1 MWTSL
6 SKKLYLF
13 MSIVLVIGIIT
24 GVIFVIMLD
33 EATKEILFLNI
44 NNFLQSFGASNISI
58 LVQHLVILSTLLIL
72 SIFLIGGPFVIFFM
86 FYNGF
91 TIGFIISSI
100 TCIFGIKG
108 MLFGVLYVIVSKL
121 VFVVLFIIFD
131 SPQLCCI
138 FNPWSYGSKNILFK
152 IVKCVIDYLVY
163 KKSNK
168 ESLVMFMK
176 RSIVFIGIIMI
187 SDIILYFGGVKLIN
201 IFNFL
206 IK

>member
-24 GVIFVIMLD
+24 GVVFVIMLD

-44 NNFLQSFGASNISI
+44 NNFLQSFDESNISI

-72 SIFLIGGPFVIFFM
+72 SIFLIGGPLVIFFM

-121 VFVVLFIIFD
+121 VFVVLFIIF
-131 SPQLCCI
+131 SV
-138 FNPWSYGSKNILFK
+138 NLFK

>member
-13 MSIVLVIGIIT
+13 MGTVLIIGIIT
-24 GVIFVIMLD
+24 GVVFVLMLD
-33 EATKEILFLNI
+33 ESTKEILFLNI
-44 NNFLQSFGASNISI
+44 NNFLQNFSASNISI

-72 SIFLIGGPFVIFFM
+72 SIFLIGGPLVIFFM

-108 MLFGVLYVIVSKL
+108 MLFGVLYVIISKL
-121 VFVVLFIIFD
+121 VFIVLFIIF
-131 SPQLCCI
+131 SV
-138 FNPWSYGSKNILFK
+138 NLFK

-168 ESLVMFMK
+168 ESLSIFMK

>member
-13 MSIVLVIGIIT
+13 MGIILIIGIIT
-24 GVIFVIMLD
+24 GVVFVIMLD

-44 NNFLQSFGASNISI
+44 NNFLQSFGTSNISI

-72 SIFLIGGPFVIFFM
+72 SIFLIGGPLVIFFM

-108 MLFGVLYVIVSKL
+108 MLFGVLYVIISKL
-121 VFVVLFIIFD
+121 AFVILLIIF
-131 SPQLCCI
+131 SV
-138 FNPWSYGSKNILFK
+138 NLFK

-176 RSIVFIGIIMI
+176 RNIVFIGIIMF

>member
-121 VFVVLFIIFD
+121 VFVVLFIIF
-131 SPQLCCI
+131 SV
-138 FNPWSYGSKNILFK
+138 NLFK

-187 SDIILYFGGVKLIN
+187 SDIILYFWGVKLIN

>member
-13 MSIVLVIGIIT
+13 MSIVLFIGIIT
-24 GVIFVIMLD
+24 GVVFVIMLD
-33 EATKEILFLNI
+33 EATKEILFLNV
-44 NNFLQSFGASNISI
+44 NNFLQSFDASNISI

-72 SIFLIGGPFVIFFM
+72 SIFLIGGPLVIFFM

-121 VFVVLFIIFD
+121 VFVVLFIIF
-131 SPQLCCI
+131 SV
-138 FNPWSYGSKNILFK
+138 NLFK

>member
-13 MSIVLVIGIIT
+13 MSIVLAIGIIT
-24 GVIFVIMLD
+24 GVVFVIMLD

-44 NNFLQSFGASNISI
+44 NNFLQSLGTNNISI

-72 SIFLIGGPFVIFFM
+72 SIFLIGGPLVIFFM

-108 MLFGVLYVIVSKL
+108 ILFGVLYVIISKL
-121 VFVVLFIIFD
+121 VFVVLFIIF
-131 SPQLCCI
+131 SV
-138 FNPWSYGSKNILFK
+138 NLFK

-163 KKSNK
+163 KKRNK

-187 SDIILYFGGVKLIN
+187 SDVILYFGGAKLIN

>member
-24 GVIFVIMLD
+24 GVVFVIMLD
-33 EATKEILFLNI
+33 EATKEILFLNV
-44 NNFLQSFGASNISI
+44 NNFLQSFDASNISI

-72 SIFLIGGPFVIFFM
+72 SIFLIGGPLVIFFM

-121 VFVVLFIIFD
+121 VFVVLFIIF
-131 SPQLCCI
+131 SV
-138 FNPWSYGSKNILFK
+138 NLFK
-152 IVKCVIDYLVY
+152 IVKCVIDYFVY

-176 RSIVFIGIIMI
+176 RSIAFIGIIMI

>member
-13 MSIVLVIGIIT
+13 MDIVLVIGIIT
-24 GVIFVIMLD
+24 GVVFVLMLD

-44 NNFLQSFGASNISI
+44 NNFLQSFDASNISI

-72 SIFLIGGPFVIFFM
+72 SIFLIGGPLVIFFM

-108 MLFGVLYVIVSKL
+108 MLFGVLYVIISKL
-121 VFVVLFIIFD
+121 VFVVLFIIF
-131 SPQLCCI
+131 SV
-138 FNPWSYGSKNILFK
+138 NLFK

>member
-24 GVIFVIMLD
+24 GVVFVIMLD
-33 EATKEILFLNI
+33 EATKEILFLNV
-44 NNFLQSFGASNISI
+44 NNFLQSFDASNISI

-72 SIFLIGGPFVIFFM
+72 SIFLIGGPLVIFFM

-108 MLFGVLYVIVSKL
+108 MLFGVLYVIISKL
-121 VFVVLFIIFD
+121 VFVVLFIIF
-131 SPQLCCI
+131 SV
-138 FNPWSYGSKNILFK
+138 NLFK

>member
-13 MSIVLVIGIIT
+13 MSIVLAIGIIT
-24 GVIFVIMLD
+24 GVVFVIMLD

-44 NNFLQSFGASNISI
+44 NNFLQSLGTNNISI

-72 SIFLIGGPFVIFFM
+72 SIFLIGGPLVIFFM

-108 MLFGVLYVIVSKL
+108 ILFGVLYVIISKL
-121 VFVVLFIIFD
+121 VFVVLFIIF
-131 SPQLCCI
+131 SV
-138 FNPWSYGSKNILFK
+138 NLFK

-163 KKSNK
+163 KKRNK
-168 ESLVMFMK
+168 ESLIMFMK

-187 SDIILYFGGVKLIN
+187 SDVILYFGGAKLIN

>member
-1 MWTSL
+1 MGTSL

-13 MSIVLVIGIIT
+13 MSIVLAIGIIT
-24 GVIFVIMLD
+24 GVVFVIMLD

-44 NNFLQSFGASNISI
+44 NNFLQSFGTSNISI

-72 SIFLIGGPFVIFFM
+72 SIFLIGGPLVIFFM

-108 MLFGVLYVIVSKL
+108 MLFGVLYVIISKL
-121 VFVVLFIIFD
+121 VFVVLFIIF
-131 SPQLCCI
+131 SV
-138 FNPWSYGSKNILFK
+138 NLFK

-163 KKSNK
+163 KKRNK

-187 SDIILYFGGVKLIN
+187 SDVILYFGGAKLIN

>member
-6 SKKLYLF
+6 SKKMYLF
-13 MSIVLVIGIIT
+13 MVIVLVIGIIT
-24 GVIFVIMLD
+24 GVVFVIMLD

-44 NNFLQSFGASNISI
+44 NDFLQSFGKSNIST
-58 LVQHLVILSTLLIL
+58 LLLHLVILSTLLIL
-72 SIFLIGGPFVIFFM
+72 SIFLIGGPLVIFFM

-108 MLFGVLYVIVSKL
+108 MLFGTIYAIITKLLFLILLVIFSV
-121 VFVVLFIIFD
+121 
-131 SPQLCCI
+131 
-138 FNPWSYGSKNILFK
+138 NLFK
-152 IVKCVIDYLVY
+152 IVKCVIDYIVY
-163 KKSNK
+163 KKNNK
-168 ESLVMFMK
+168 ESLSIFMK
-176 RSIVFIGIIMI
+176 RSIVFIGLVMFN
-187 SDIILYFGGVKLIN
+187 DIILYFAGVKLIN

>member
-13 MSIVLVIGIIT
+13 MGIVLVIGIIT
-24 GVIFVIMLD
+24 GVVFVLMLD

-44 NNFLQSFGASNISI
+44 NNFLQSFDASNISI

-72 SIFLIGGPFVIFFM
+72 SIFLIGGPLVIFFM

-121 VFVVLFIIFD
+121 VFVVLFIIF
-131 SPQLCCI
+131 SV
-138 FNPWSYGSKNILFK
+138 NLFK

>member
-13 MSIVLVIGIIT
+13 MSIVLFIGIIT
-24 GVIFVIMLD
+24 GVVFVIMLD

-44 NNFLQSFGASNISI
+44 NNFLQSFDASNISI

-72 SIFLIGGPFVIFFM
+72 SIFLIGGPLVIFFM

-108 MLFGVLYVIVSKL
+108 MLFGVLYVIISKL
-121 VFVVLFIIFD
+121 VFVVLFIIF
-131 SPQLCCI
+131 SV
-138 FNPWSYGSKNILFK
+138 NLFK

>member
-13 MSIVLVIGIIT
+13 MGTVLIIGIIT
-24 GVIFVIMLD
+24 GVVFVLMLD
-33 EATKEILFLNI
+33 ESTKEILFLNI
-44 NNFLQSFGASNISI
+44 NNFLQSFSASNISI

-72 SIFLIGGPFVIFFM
+72 SIFLIGGPLVIFFM

-108 MLFGVLYVIVSKL
+108 MLFGVLYVIISKL
-121 VFVVLFIIFD
+121 VFIVLFIIF
-131 SPQLCCI
+131 SV
-138 FNPWSYGSKNILFK
+138 NLFK

-168 ESLVMFMK
+168 ESLSIFMK

>member
-13 MSIVLVIGIIT
+13 MGIVLVIGIIT
-24 GVIFVIMLD
+24 GVVFVLMLD

-44 NNFLQSFGASNISI
+44 NNFLQSFDASNISI
-58 LVQHLVILSTLLIL
+58 LMQHLVILSTLLIL
-72 SIFLIGGPFVIFFM
+72 SIFLIGGPLVIFFM

-121 VFVVLFIIFD
+121 VFVVLFIIF
-131 SPQLCCI
+131 SV
-138 FNPWSYGSKNILFK
+138 NLFK

-168 ESLVMFMK
+168 ESIIMFMK

>member
-13 MSIVLVIGIIT
+13 MSIVLFIGIIT
-24 GVIFVIMLD
+24 GVVFVIMLD

-44 NNFLQSFGASNISI
+44 NNFLQSFDASNISI

-72 SIFLIGGPFVIFFM
+72 SIFLIGGPLVIFFM

-121 VFVVLFIIFD
+121 VFVVLFIIF
-131 SPQLCCI
+131 SV
-138 FNPWSYGSKNILFK
+138 NLFK

>member
-13 MSIVLVIGIIT
+13 MSIVLTIGIIT
-24 GVIFVIMLD
+24 GVVFVIMLD

-44 NNFLQSFGASNISI
+44 NNFLQSFGESNISI

-72 SIFLIGGPFVIFFM
+72 SIFLIGGPLVIFFM

-121 VFVVLFIIFD
+121 VFVVLFIMF
-131 SPQLCCI
+131 SV
-138 FNPWSYGSKNILFK
+138 NLFK

>member
-24 GVIFVIMLD
+24 GVVFVIMLD

-44 NNFLQSFGASNISI
+44 NNFLQSFGESNISI

-72 SIFLIGGPFVIFFM
+72 SIFLIGGPLVIFFM

-121 VFVVLFIIFD
+121 AFVVLFIIF
-131 SPQLCCI
+131 SV
-138 FNPWSYGSKNILFK
+138 NLFK

-176 RSIVFIGIIMI
+176 RSIVFIGIIML

>member
-24 GVIFVIMLD
+24 GVVFVIMLD

-72 SIFLIGGPFVIFFM
+72 SIFLIGGPLVIFFM

-121 VFVVLFIIFD
+121 VFVVLFII
-131 SPQLCCI
+131 
-138 FNPWSYGSKNILFK
+138 
-152 IVKCVIDYLVY
+152 
-163 KKSNK
+163 SNTAL
-168 ESLVMFMK
+168 S
-176 RSIVFIGIIMI
+176 RSIVANFLSDSI
-187 SDIILYFGGVKLIN
+187 SNFSDFLVNSTLSETYIILASVSILGLVVV
-201 IFNFL
+201 
-206 IK
+206 

>member
-6 SKKLYLF
+6 SKKMYLF
-13 MSIVLVIGIIT
+13 MSIVLTVGIIT
-24 GVIFVIMLD
+24 GVVFVIMLD

-44 NNFLQSFGASNISI
+44 NDFLQSFGKSNISI

-72 SIFLIGGPFVIFFM
+72 SIFLVGGPLVIFFM

-108 MLFGVLYVIVSKL
+108 MLFGMIYVIISKM
-121 VFVVLFIIFD
+121 VFIVLLIIF
-131 SPQLCCI
+131 SV
-138 FNPWSYGSKNILFK
+138 NLFK

-168 ESLVMFMK
+168 ESITIFMK
-176 RSIVFIGIIMI
+176 RSIVFIGIIML

>member
-6 SKKLYLF
+6 SKKMYLF
-13 MSIVLVIGIIT
+13 MVIVLVIGIIT
-24 GVIFVIMLD
+24 GVVFVIMLD

-44 NNFLQSFGASNISI
+44 NAFLQSFGKSNISTLLI
-58 LVQHLVILSTLLIL
+58 HLVILSTLLIL
-72 SIFLIGGPFVIFFM
+72 SIFLIGGPLVIFFM

-108 MLFGVLYVIVSKL
+108 MLFGTIYAIITKLLFLILLVIFSV
-121 VFVVLFIIFD
+121 
-131 SPQLCCI
+131 
-138 FNPWSYGSKNILFK
+138 NLFK
-152 IVKCVIDYLVY
+152 IVKCVIDYIVY
-163 KKSNK
+163 KKNNK
-168 ESLVMFMK
+168 ETLSIFMK
-176 RSIVFIGIIMI
+176 RSIVFIGLVMFN
-187 SDIILYFGGVKLIN
+187 DIILYFTGVKLIN

>member
-24 GVIFVIMLD
+24 GVVFVIMLD

-44 NNFLQSFGASNISI
+44 NNFLQSFGESNISI

-72 SIFLIGGPFVIFFM
+72 SIFLIGGPLVIFFM

-91 TIGFIISSI
+91 TIGFIISSL

-121 VFVVLFIIFD
+121 VFVVLFIIF
-131 SPQLCCI
+131 SV
-138 FNPWSYGSKNILFK
+138 NLFK

-187 SDIILYFGGVKLIN
+187 SDIILYFWGVKLIN

>member
-13 MSIVLVIGIIT
+13 MSIVLTIGIIT
-24 GVIFVIMLD
+24 GVVFVIMLD

-44 NNFLQSFGASNISI
+44 NNFLQSFGESNISI

-72 SIFLIGGPFVIFFM
+72 SIFLIGGPLVIFFM

-121 VFVVLFIIFD
+121 VFVALLIIY
-131 SPQLCCI
+131 SV
-138 FNPWSYGSKNILFK
+138 NLFK